1 MIRFDNEQRL
11 DTEYVATVLW
21 SIGKMLNPDQ
31 YTIPSYAEL
40 RHPKPK
46 DNRDSATILVG
57 LKEKLMKGGVA

>member
-11 DTEYVATVLW
+11 DTEYIATVLW

-31 YTIPSYAEL
+31 YTIPSYVEL

-46 DNRDSATILVG
+46 DNRDSAMILAG

>member
-11 DTEYVATVLW
+11 DTEYIATVLW
-21 SIGKMLNPDQ
+21 SIGKMLNTDK
-31 YTIPSYAEL
+31 YTIPSYVEL

-46 DNRDSATILVG
+46 DNRDSETILAG